1 MLLFLPQVETHSSL
15 YGTDQ
20 LLEMILF
27 VDFDSSDA
35 WIRAVSGDALWIKS
49 VVMAEITISM
59 PFSSRIVVIDGTFE

>member
-1 MLLFLPQVETHSSL
+1 
-15 YGTDQ
+15 
-20 LLEMILF
+20 MILF

>member
-1 MLLFLPQVETHSSL
+1 VLLFLPQIETHSSL

-49 VVMAEITISM
+49 VVMAEMTISM
-59 PFSSRIVVIDGTFE
+59 PFSSRIVVIDGAFE